1 VKLRDI
7 GSSSESTSKA
17 GIVTEGT
24 ERVSTA
30 TLIAQIEDDAITART
45 LEYWRHEG
53 LLPKAE
59 RTGQV
64 GKRPEWTYPVGTRE
78 QLGEL
83 LHLRMR
89 TKQPDLLRAGL
100 WFRGFPVA
108 TSSARSSIV
117 RALRNTRAK
126 IHNEVDK
133 RRDSSLPPEEST
145 WPALQKLGRTLARKR
160 GSDALPRIARQSQD
174 DRDGAVTLLLALV
187 LGVPNAADRLA
198 QDADK
203 IERLTGVYR
212 GRRPPPG
219 FEAWLTGPAS
229 EAFQDFQSLASL
241 PALIE
246 AVEAATEAELEASRD
261 QARILVYGVSVIARL
276 ADALTLTD
284 NAVGLAAWGA
294 FAEQPFVVA
303 SVTAFVLS
311 ARRRDPYGANLEAIV
326 EALTSTAIP
335 AAAQAQELAALSS
348 EQLSK
353 RLPHLNTLPFIQK
366 AGLMDLI
373 AKYRDDA
380 EASSQPRHD

>member
-1 VKLRDI
+1 M
-7 GSSSESTSKA
+7 
-17 GIVTEGT
+17 TEGT

-30 TLIAQIEDDAITART
+30 TLLAEIEDATITART

-59 RTGQV
+59 RTGQA
-64 GKRPEWTYPVGTRE
+64 GKRPEWTYPAGARE

-83 LHLRMR
+83 LRLRAR
-89 TKQPDLLRAGL
+89 TKQPDLLRADL

-108 TSSARSSIV
+108 TTSARNSIAA
-117 RALRNTRAK
+117 ALRHTQTK
-126 IHNEVDK
+126 ILKEVDK

-145 WPALQKLGRTLARKR
+145 WAALQKLGRTLAHKR
-160 GSDALPRIARQSQD
+160 GRDALPRIARQSQD
-174 DRDGAVTLLLALV
+174 DRDSAATLLLALV
-187 LGVPNAADRLA
+187 IGVPDASDRLA

-203 IERLTGVYR
+203 VERMTGVYR

-241 PALIE
+241 PVLIE

-261 QARILVYGVSVIARL
+261 QARVLLLGISVIARL
-276 ADALTLTD
+276 GDALTLTD

-294 FAEQPFVVA
+294 FADQPLVVA

-311 ARRRDPYGANLEAIV
+311 ARRRDPYGANLEAII
-326 EALTSTAIP
+326 EALTRNALP
-335 AAAQAQELAALSS
+335 AAAQAQELAVLSN
-348 EQLSK
+348 EQLSE
-353 RLPHLNTLPFIQK
+353 RLPHLDNLPFVRR
-366 AGLMDLI
+366 AGFMSLI
-373 AKYRDDA
+373 AKYRADASAQTRDD
-380 EASSQPRHD
+380 